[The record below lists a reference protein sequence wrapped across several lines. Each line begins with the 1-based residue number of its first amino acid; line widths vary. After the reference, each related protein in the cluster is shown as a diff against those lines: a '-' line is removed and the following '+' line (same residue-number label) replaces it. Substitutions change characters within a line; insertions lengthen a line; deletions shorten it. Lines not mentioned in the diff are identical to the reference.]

1 MDDGISDKHAGWIWK
16 FGNVLALPGPAEF
29 WP

>member
-1 MDDGISDKHAGWIWK
+1 MDDGLSDKHAGSILRCK
-16 FGNVLALPGPAEF
+16 NILALPGPAEF

>member
-1 MDDGISDKHAGWIWK
+1 MDDGLGDRHVPGIQRCKNIL
-16 FGNVLALPGPAEF
+16 VLPGPAEF